1 MERSEI
7 ILHGHRVSYRMA
19 GRGPL
24 LVLLH
29 GIAGSSLTWDEVW
42 PRLTEGHT
50 VLAPDLLGHGESSKP
65 EGDYSLGAY
74 ANAVRDLL
82 EALELPRGTIV
93 GHSLGGGV
101 AMQLAY
107 QYPQLCE
114 RLVLVSSGGLGR
126 ELHAMLRAAALPG
139 AGLVLPWLCVAG
151 RQSVGRMV
159 HALGSLG
166 LRAGAD
172 LEETW
177 RSFVSLEE
185 PGARQAFLRTV
196 RGLVDL
202 GGQRISAADRLYLT
216 ADLPTLILW
225 GARDPLIPVSH
236 AREAHERIVG
246 SRLEVLPG
254 AGHFPHRDAPQRFV
268 AALVDFAETSAPLP
282 ADPKRLRRRLRA
294 GPPPGALR

>member
-24 LVLLH
+24 VVLLH
-29 GIAGSSLTWDEVW
+29 GIAGSSATWEEVF
-42 PRLTEGHT
+42 PRLRECHT

-74 ANAVRDLL
+74 ANGVRDLL

-107 QYPQLCE
+107 QYPERCE

-139 AGLVLPWLCVAG
+139 AGVVLPWLCVAG
-151 RQSVGRMV
+151 RHSVGRMV

-166 LRAGAD
+166 LRASAD
-172 LEETW
+172 L
-177 RSFVSLEE
+177 
-185 PGARQAFLRTV
+185 
-196 RGLVDL
+196 
-202 GGQRISAADRLYLT
+202 
-216 ADLPTLILW
+216 
-225 GARDPLIPVSH
+225 
-236 AREAHERIVG
+236 
-246 SRLEVLPG
+246 
-254 AGHFPHRDAPQRFV
+254 
-268 AALVDFAETSAPLP
+268 
-282 ADPKRLRRRLRA
+282 
-294 GPPPGALR
+294 